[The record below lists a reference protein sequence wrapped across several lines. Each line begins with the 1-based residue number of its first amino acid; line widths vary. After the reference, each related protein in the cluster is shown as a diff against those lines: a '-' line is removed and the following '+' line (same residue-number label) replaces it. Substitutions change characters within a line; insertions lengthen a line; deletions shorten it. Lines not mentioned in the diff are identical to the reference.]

1 MYIKDLLRK
10 GEIELNIYNIEES
23 NLKVRLL
30 LSNLLGKNKE
40 YLLIH
45 DMEELKKDVEEA
57 FWNGIA
63 RLKLGEPIQY
73 IIGKQEF
80 YGLDFFVNKNVLI
93 PQPDTEI
100 LVVETL
106 ENIKQYFYSKN
117 IKILDLCTGSGAI
130 AISIKKNVDKY
141 CGQTNEIW
149 ASDISHEA
157 LSIAEIN
164 SEKNNVEIN
173 FIESDLF
180 NNINERFD
188 VIVSNPP
195 YIETNVIHNLP
206 VEVQNEPKLD
216 LDGGEDGL
224 EFYRTIAKEAPNFL
238 NSEGIVLVEIGYNQK
253 DEVIR
258 IFEENNYKEIYSKKD
273 YSGNDRIVVARF

>member
-206 VEVQNEPKLD
+206 VEVQNEPKLAI
-216 LDGGEDGL
+216 DGGEDGL

>member
-206 VEVQNEPKLD
+206 VEVQNEPKLA